1 VSTSCPAIWKRL
13 EDAERELQIMRL
25 YPAELEV
32 KRLNKIIAELM
43 CSAEKGRTQ

>member
-32 KRLNKIIAELM
+32 KRLRDIIADLM
-43 CSAEKGRTQ
+43 HSAENGRGK